1 MFWEKFLGNFCYCVN
16 IIEYTYTNLDGAG
29 LSQAVASDA
38 IKRHSKHKVHETA
51 TCVMQNTVL

>member
-1 MFWEKFLGNFCYCVN
+1 VN